1 MAPLLGNLADYKG
14 YKKKFFNF
22 FVILAILST
31 ALLSLVG
38 ENQWQLCLFIYVI
51 TVLGSTGASIFYDA
65 FLTDIT
71 TDEKM
76 DMISSQGFG
85 FGYLGGTLGFGISM
99 GLILIAPSIG
109 MPTIVATKIAF
120 IITAVWWLLF
130 SIPFFKNINQKYWIE
145 GKPEKAS
152 LVIRKLVNTFREI
165 FKDKNLLMFFIA
177 YFFYIDG
184 VHTIIS
190 MATPIAIDLKLG
202 LSSTELLMILL
213 LIQMV
218 AFPFAILYGWL
229 SKRWGSH
236 RMIIIGILTYCFIAG
251 FGLFLDT
258 RMDFLILA
266 FLVASAQGGLQAL
279 SRSYFGK
286 LIPKTKSAE
295 YFGVFNIFGKISSI
309 FGPILM
315 GVVTQST
322 GNIQYGIV
330 SLGILFILGL
340 VFFLRVKPNPV
351 RLSEA

>member
-1 MAPLLGNLADYKG
+1 
-14 YKKKFFNF
+14 
-22 FVILAILST
+22 
-31 ALLSLVG
+31 
-38 ENQWQLCLFIYVI
+38 
-51 TVLGSTGASIFYDA
+51 
-65 FLTDIT
+65 
-71 TDEKM
+71 
-76 DMISSQGFG
+76 
-85 FGYLGGTLGFGISM
+85 
-99 GLILIAPSIG
+99 
-109 MPTIVATKIAF
+109 
-120 IITAVWWLLF
+120 
-130 SIPFFKNINQKYWIE
+130 
-145 GKPEKAS
+145 
-152 LVIRKLVNTFREI
+152 
-165 FKDKNLLMFFIA
+165 MFFIA